1 MIKKV
6 DSRVVRS
13 TPAVAPRN
21 IRSKDRF
28 GVPMQFVAKRRT
40 SEPFDRRRFAGEI
53 PAGVYF
59 DVLA

>member
-13 TPAVAPRN
+13 IPAVTPRN
-21 IRSKDRF
+21 VRGKDRSDAAT
-28 GVPMQFVAKRRT
+28 QFVAKRRT
-40 SEPFDRRRFAGEI
+40 SEPFDRRRFVGEI